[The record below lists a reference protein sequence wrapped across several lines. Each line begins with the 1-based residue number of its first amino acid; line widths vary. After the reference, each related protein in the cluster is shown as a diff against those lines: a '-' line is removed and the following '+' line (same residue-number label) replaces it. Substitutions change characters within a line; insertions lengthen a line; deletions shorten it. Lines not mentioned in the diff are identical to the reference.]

1 MTSLGNK
8 IVFGT
13 FWTAVETWGR
23 QAAMF
28 AVFVILVR
36 HLGPEAFGLAAL
48 SLVAPVLLAVP
59 VTKGLPEA
67 LIQRSEVEPIHFH
80 SVFWLLVAI
89 GAVLSGLIW
98 AFAGVIADIFGQP
111 VLKDLIRWTSLIVL
125 IQSIAGVPIAILKRQ
140 LNFRLFALR
149 TMVGTIIGGSLGVA
163 LAISGYG
170 MWSII
175 WMQIAKAVVETV
187 VLLVGSAWSP
197 RLQFSWSRCSELFGF
212 GGPILGQSLWTFVND
227 EMPKVILGLFLG
239 PYAVGIYAMARRP
252 LELLVEAFLS
262 PIVAMTM
269 PAVARVQNEP
279 DKIDRFFNAS
289 VRLAGIVA
297 FPAFVGFAAIAPVA
311 VPFIFGQ
318 QWISGILAVQILML
332 LGLQRAID
340 SICAFTILALGHSGL
355 ILKLNIAYTVLG
367 AILLT
372 AAAQININVTISA
385 LVATNLLLLPIF
397 LFLVQRI
404 GQVDVLKPLA
414 IYPRLAFAAV
424 LMFAAVAAWLAAA
437 PANLSPIILIAGGIA
452 AGAVVYLGAAIIL
465 VRPDLLNARDLSL
478 RLRG

>member
-8 IVFGT
+8 IVLGT
-13 FWTAVETWGR
+13 FWTAAETWGR

-67 LIQRSEVEPIHFH
+67 LIQRPEVEPIHFH
-80 SVFWLLVAI
+80 SVFWLLVAT

-98 AFAGVIADIFGQP
+98 TFAGVIAEIFGQP

-125 IQSIAGVPIAILKRQ
+125 IQSFAAVPIAILKRQ

-149 TMVGTIIGGSLGVA
+149 TMLGTLVGGSVGVA

-170 MWSII
+170 MWSVI
-175 WMQIAKAVVETV
+175 WMQIAKAIVETV
-187 VLLVGSAWSP
+187 VILAGSAWTP
-197 RLQFSWSRCSELFGF
+197 KLQFSWSRCAELFGF
-212 GGPILGQSLWTFVND
+212 GAPILGQSLWTFVND
-227 EMPKVILGLFLG
+227 EMPKVIFGLFLG
-239 PYAVGIYAMARRP
+239 PYAVGIYTMARRP

-262 PIVAMTM
+262 PLVAMTM
-269 PAVARVQNEP
+269 PAVARVQSEP
-279 DKIDRFFNAS
+279 EKIDRFFNAS

-311 VPFIFGQ
+311 VPFIFGE
-318 QWISGILAVQILML
+318 QWVSGIFAVQILML

-355 ILKLNIAYTVLG
+355 ILKLNLAYTILG
-367 AILLT
+367 AILVT
-372 AAAQININVTISA
+372 AAAQINLNTAVLA
-385 LVATNLLLLPIF
+385 LVATNLLLLPVF
-397 LFLVQRI
+397 LFFVQRI

-414 IYPRLAFAAV
+414 IYPRLTFAAV
-424 LMFAAVAAWLAAA
+424 LMFATVAAWLTAA
-437 PANLSPIILIAGGIA
+437 PTNLSPVILIACGIV
-452 AGAVVYLGAAIIL
+452 AGAIVYLGAAVVL